1 MRIISRF
8 RDFYDCIQRT
18 GQDRE
23 LLFLREPKTLEGAL
37 CLETSLYGG
46 AQGCDLESGVVVF
59 CERAHPFLVLAVD
72 GTRHRSRESHT
83 YVCWSVEDL
92 DAALAASFRERAVEQ
107 YRGTKLHRGY
117 FDPSRLSFGRRAAE
131 IFFAEAATV
140 NAAARRLIEQHRA
153 PVIVSRTESPA
164 LGLRGGETTVN
175 GELQRLE
182 FMRVVDPFTAFQ
194 EIAMWLGSQAWP
206 GNAIPAVSDIDMV
219 AAKGFDTKW
228 SFRREPQKGR

>member
-8 RDFYDCIQRT
+8 RDFYDCIQRA

-23 LLFLREPKTLEGAL
+23 LLYLREPKTLEGAL
-37 CLETSLYGG
+37 CLTTSLSGG

-59 CERAHPFLVLAVD
+59 CERAYPFLVLGVD
-72 GTRHRSRESHT
+72 ETRHRSRESHT
-83 YVCWSVEDL
+83 YVCWSVDDL
-92 DAALAASFRERAVEQ
+92 DTAMAASFRKRAVEE

-117 FDPSRLSFGRRAAE
+117 FDPSQLSFGRRAAE

-140 NAAARRLIEQHRA
+140 SAAARRLTEEHRT
-153 PVIVSRTESPA
+153 PVIVSRTRETF
-164 LGLRGGETTVN
+164 GTRGETIIN
-175 GELQRLE
+175 GELQSLE

-194 EIAMWLGSQAWP
+194 EIAMWLGAQAWP

-228 SFRREPQKGR
+228 SFRKEPTKGR